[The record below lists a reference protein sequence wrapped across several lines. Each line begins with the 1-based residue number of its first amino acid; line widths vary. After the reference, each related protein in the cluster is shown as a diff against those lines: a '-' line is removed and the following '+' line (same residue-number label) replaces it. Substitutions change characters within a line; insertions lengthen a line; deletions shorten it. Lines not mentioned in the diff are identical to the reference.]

1 MWASSCIEYNAEM
14 QLRAE
19 PEEAYLRLAQKDR
32 GWPAMLPAFDALYSW
47 AQQQQ
52 RRPAGAVRQL
62 LIADQRTAAPTTL
75 VCDLTPPL
83 R

>member
-47 AQQQQ
+47 AQQQ